1 MKLNI
6 EIELKSMKRKTS
18 IFFVVLMLLSLSF
31 MYALNLVQEKEAKM
45 TARYTAED
53 TIRKIETQI
62 GRYMENSDL
71 LKNMISSGKTL
82 SDAEFSEL
90 ASAMLKNKKVV
101 EAYEL
106 AKDGI
111 VEQVYPIEGN
121 EEAFGLDMLHLPER
135 KTEAQL
141 AKNTK
146 TYTIAGPYELKQ
158 GGMGAL
164 IFDPIYVDDA
174 FWGFSITVI
183 NWQEFLDELQLDAL
197 HEAGYDFAVWKQDA
211 SGKRISIVEGDH
223 EVGEGALTIKCN
235 VPNDVWYFAIAKHG
249 GWISFSEKIQVVLIS
264 FIIAILSSFW
274 YWQKSIRHLQEE
286 EYAYNLNE
294 AVKQANMANAS
305 KSRFLFN
312 MSHDIRT
319 PMNAIIGYTDLLQDH
334 LDDKEKAKDY
344 ITKIQSANSM
354 LLSLVNYI
362 LEMARIES
370 GKMELRLEDGNI
382 EKLFS
387 TLQSVVDPLMMQKK
401 ILANWNCDITHK
413 DIVCDIT
420 KVREILLNIV
430 SNAIKYTNENGS
442 VSIDCKEL
450 ACQSR
455 DYAKYRFTIADTG
468 IGMSEEYLPHIFEE
482 FSREHTSTESRV
494 VGAGL
499 GLPIVKS
506 LVELMDGTIKVES
519 KVNKGTTFIVE
530 LAFPIVKQTDE
541 KQESTFCNEKY
552 DRLIG
557 KRVLLV
563 EDNALNIEIAKEI
576 LQKIGLVVDC
586 AENGKEC
593 IDQLQAK
600 EEGYYEAIFMD
611 IQMPIMDGYEATKY
625 IRNGNKNKNIPIIA
639 MTANAFAEDQAKAL
653 QCGMDAHIAKPISMD
668 KIRDI
673 LMKVIQK

>member
-6 EIELKSMKRKTS
+6 EKEKKSMRRKTCV
-18 IFFVVLMLLSLSF
+18 FFIVLMMISLFF

-82 SDAEFSEL
+82 SDTEFSEL
-90 ASAMLKNKKVV
+90 ASAMIKNKKVV

-141 AKNTK
+141 AKDTK

-164 IFDPIYVDDA
+164 IFDPIYLDDA

-183 NWQEFLDELQLDAL
+183 NWEEFLNELQLDTL
-197 HEAGYDFAVWKQDA
+197 HEAGYDFVVWKQDA
-211 SGKRISIVEGDH
+211 SGKRISILEGTDK
-223 EVGEGALTIKCN
+223 VGKDALTVKCN

-249 GWISFSEKIQVVLIS
+249 GWISFHEKLQGVLIS
-264 FIIAILSSFW
+264 FIIAILSSIW
-274 YWQKSIRHLQEE
+274 YWQKSMRHLQEE

-370 GKMELRLEDGNI
+370 GKIELRLENGNI

-387 TLQSVVDPLMMQKK
+387 TLQSVVDPLMMQKN
-401 ILANWNCDITHK
+401 IQANWNCDITHK

-442 VSIDCKEL
+442 VTIDCKEI
-450 ACQSR
+450 ACEKQG
-455 DYAKYRFTIADTG
+455 YAKYHFKIADTG
-468 IGMSEEYLPHIFEE
+468 IGMSEAYLPHIFEE
-482 FSREHTSTESRV
+482 FSREHTTTESRV

-506 LVELMDGTIKVES
+506 LVDLMDGTIEVKS
-519 KVNKGTTFIVE
+519 KVNKGTTFIVD
-530 LAFPIVKQTDE
+530 LAFPLAAKV
-541 KQESTFCNEKY
+541 QESRQVDYYDKKY
-552 DRLIG
+552 ERLIG

-563 EDNALNIEIAKEI
+563 EDNALNTEIAKEI

-586 AENGKEC
+586 ATNGKEC
-593 IDQLQAK
+593 INQL
-600 EEGYYEAIFMD
+600 ETCEDGYYDAIFMD
-611 IQMPIMDGYEATKY
+611 IQMPIMDGYETTKC
-625 IRNGNKNKNIPIIA
+625 IREGKKNKKIPIIA

-653 QCGMDAHIAKPISMD
+653 QCGMDAHIAKPISID
-668 KIRDI
+668 KIRDTLI
-673 LMKVIQK
+673 DVIQK